1 MTKAFIKSAA
11 PLKVGIAGLGVVGAG
26 VVRLLDKQAAMLA
39 ARAGRPIK
47 VVAVSARDKR
57 KKRDMPKGSW
67 RWYTD
72 ALDLVSD
79 PEVEVV
85 VELIGGSE
93 GKARALVEAAL
104 KAGKGVVTANK
115 ALLAMHGS
123 KLAAMAETKD
133 APLAFEAAVAGGI
146 PILKALREGL
156 VGNRIEKITGILNGT
171 CNYILTEM
179 RQTGRDFGVVLK
191 EAQQLGYAEA
201 DPSFD
206 VDGID
211 AAHKLAVLTSLAFN
225 TQVDFKAVHVEG
237 IRHVSAVDI
246 AFAKEFGYRIKLL
259 AIARRTPRGI
269 EQRVHPCMVPAD
281 TPIAH
286 VDGVFNAVAAEGD
299 YVGRM
304 MFEGRGAG
312 SNPTASAVV
321 ADLADLAAGR
331 RLHSFGVPAVKL
343 QPLKAAPMAEHV
355 ARFYIRLIVRD
366 QPGVLADVSAVLR
379 DEKISIESLVQRGR
393 SEAEN
398 QPVAVMLISHEA
410 READMT
416 RAMKK
421 IAKLRSVLQA
431 PALIRIEPL

>member
-1 MTKAFIKSAA
+1 MVKVYVKSAP

-26 VVRLLDKQAAMLA
+26 VVRLLDQHATMLA

-57 KKRDMPKGSW
+57 KKRDMPKGNW
-67 RWYTD
+67 RWYAD
-72 ALDLVSD
+72 AVELAKD
-79 PEVEVV
+79 PDVEVV
-85 VELIGGSE
+85 VELIGGAD
-93 GKARALVEAAL
+93 GKARQLVETAL
-104 KAGKGVVTANK
+104 KLGKGVVTANK
-115 ALLAMHGS
+115 AMLAMHGA
-123 KLAAMAETKD
+123 KIAALAETKQ

-156 VGNRIEKITGILNGT
+156 VGNRVERITGILNGT

-179 RQTGRDFGVVLK
+179 RETGRDFAEVLK
-191 EAQQLGYAEA
+191 EAQKLGYAEA

-206 VDGID
+206 VDGVD

-225 TQVDFKAVHVEG
+225 TQVNFGAVHVEG
-237 IRHVSAVDI
+237 IRHVSAIDI

-299 YVGRM
+299 YVGRV

-331 RLHSFGVPAVKL
+331 HAPAFGVPAAKL
-343 QPLKAAPMAEHV
+343 QPLKAAAMADHV
-355 ARFYIRLIVRD
+355 GRYYIRLIVRD

-410 READMT
+410 READMA
-416 RAMKK
+416 RAMKR
-421 IAKLRSVLQA
+421 IARLRSVLQM
-431 PALIRIEPL
+431 PALIRIEQQ